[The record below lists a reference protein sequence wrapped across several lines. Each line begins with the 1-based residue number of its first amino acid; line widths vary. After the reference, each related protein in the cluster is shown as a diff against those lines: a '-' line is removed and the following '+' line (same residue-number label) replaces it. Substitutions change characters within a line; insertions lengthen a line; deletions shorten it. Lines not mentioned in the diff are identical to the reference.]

1 MTVPAKKASPAKKV
15 DVIDTTGAIVEGLDG
30 IKKAF
35 EKGKGKVIV
44 RAKTEI
50 IEEKN
55 MNQIVVTEIP
65 YEVNKA
71 ELVRKIDEIRFNKII
86 DGILNIYSLFQ
97 INNNSQ
103 TFSVWFIS
111 YF

>member
-1 MTVPAKKASPAKKV
+1 MVLKRPLKK
-15 DVIDTTGAIVEGLDG
+15 E
-30 IKKAF
+30 
-35 EKGKGKVIV
+35 EEKVIV

-71 ELVRKIDEIRFNKII
+71 ELVRKIDEIRLTR
-86 DGILNIYSLFQ
+86 ILMVF
-97 INNNSQ
+97 
-103 TFSVWFIS
+103 
-111 YF
+111 